1 MPKLLMVACGQCV
14 KIALVVGTIL
24 SLVNQTPAILH
35 LDFSGE
41 VLVRIGLNYLV
52 PFTVA
57 TYSRY
62 SLLRDLEQPGKT
74 FTEVENA

>member
-1 MPKLLMVACGQCV
+1 MPRLLVLACRQCF

-24 SLVNQTPAILH
+24 SLINQTPAILH
-35 LDFSGE
+35 LDFNGE
-41 VLVRIGLNYLV
+41 VLIRIGFNYLV

-62 SLLRDLEQPGKT
+62 TLLRDMEQSGKT
-74 FTEVENA
+74 LTEVENA